1 MRLKNI
7 VLIGIFMLYAGY
19 YVGVSNGFIKKQ
31 SVTGQEERERS
42 FVRQVIDVVTP
53 LSPEE
58 RRAELKERLEV
69 LNMQL
74 AAAEDNLANY
84 EKWRAHALSNPPS

>member
-1 MRLKNI
+1 MHLKNI
-7 VLIGIFMLYAGY
+7 VLVGFFILYAGY
-19 YVGVSNGFIKKQ
+19 YVGVSKGFIKKH
-31 SVTGQEERERS
+31 SLIGQEKRERS
-42 FVRQVIDVVTP
+42 FSQQVIDVVTP

-58 RRAELKERLEV
+58 RRTELKERLEV

-84 EKWRAHALSNPPS
+84 AKWRANALSNPPS